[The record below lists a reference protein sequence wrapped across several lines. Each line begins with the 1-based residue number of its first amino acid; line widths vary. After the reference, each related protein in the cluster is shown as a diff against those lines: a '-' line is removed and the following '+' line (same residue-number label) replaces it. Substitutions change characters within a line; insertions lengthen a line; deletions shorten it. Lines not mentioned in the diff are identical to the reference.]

1 MLQKTGTDVLFS
13 QKTETVSI
21 NEWRPINF
29 TEIFGP
35 KRLNIEFLN
44 EKSPNNIHQHL
55 NMLFSIIELKVNIRL
70 GSTQG
75 RNFQINDF

>member
-1 MLQKTGTDVLFS
+1 MSFFS
-13 QKTETVSI
+13 QKTETVSWGLAI
-21 NEWRPINF
+21 NEWRPKNF